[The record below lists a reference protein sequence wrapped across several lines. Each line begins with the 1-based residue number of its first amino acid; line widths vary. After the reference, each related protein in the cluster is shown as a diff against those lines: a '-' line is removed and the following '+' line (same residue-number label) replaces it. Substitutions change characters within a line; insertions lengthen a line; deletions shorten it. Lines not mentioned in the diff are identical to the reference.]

1 MILGDTWWGFF
12 LAKCHTKWVDYQC
25 VIRLVILGDT
35 LFHTFYVEIRSLLV
49 RLVILSRTTK
59 RSFYGTKKAVTCC
72 NCLICKVVP
81 PGIEP
86 GTQGFSVLCST
97 NWAMAPC
104 VIAGAKIDIFFN
116 TAISAWFF
124 CKKFSRFFAFLIFW
138 FTFVPAIDRN
148 VAQLVAHY
156 VRDVGVGR
164 SSRLIPTYKVWFSMN

>member
-1 MILGDTWWGFF
+1 MQNLCLDPEFGRDPFILYIFWFDNY
-12 LAKCHTKWVDYQC
+12 H
-25 VIRLVILGDT
+25 LVINEKSLKVLSFRDFI
-35 LFHTFYVEIRSLLV
+35 LFSLH
-49 RLVILSRTTK
+49 
-59 RSFYGTKKAVTCC
+59 
-72 NCLICKVVP
+72 VVP

-116 TAISAWFF
+116 TAISASIF
-124 CKKFSRFFAFLIFW
+124 CKKFSRFFAYLIFW

-164 SSRLIPTYKVWFSMN
+164 SSRLIPTENGKQWKLLVVFYLRKPL